1 MSENT
6 EKKETMTPAESPAA
20 PDQADSAA
28 QAAAQ
33 GENPMIR
40 KRWFGRG
47 IYGSKDV
54 PIRILDAIIGLMIV
68 AALVLTLWG
77 AFHNG
82 FTVSFDTGVDDL
94 VVESQKVLHGE
105 YVTEPEAPIRP
116 GYVLVGWKAVDDP
129 DVDFWDFDGFEV
141 QGDFTLHAV
150 WEPASFPVQFDLDG
164 GTVDGKT
171 EIDPITVTYGQP
183 YGSLPT
189 PQKEGTT
196 FAGWTYSGQTITA
209 DTVVTMTGEHVL
221 TAMWQ

>member
-1 MSENT
+1 
-6 EKKETMTPAESPAA
+6 MTPAESPAA